1 MSRSHQLAVWLMWL
15 AVPFT
20 ALDYWLVWDRL
31 PARVAVHFNMNW
43 RANGWASREAAFG
56 FAIGVVVFMLLVFTI
71 ASYVARIPPVP
82 TFMRWVLLAFF
93 YGVLAFVCGV
103 NHWVVRYN
111 LGERMTSTVEHAAI
125 GPFAQSGDAG
135 TRNWELRTGN

>member
-15 AVPFT
+15 AVPLT

-31 PARVAVHFNMNW
+31 PARMAVHFNIDW

-56 FAIGVVVFMLLVFTI
+56 FALGVIVFMLLVFTV
-71 ASYVARIPPVP
+71 ASYVVRLSPVP
-82 TFMRWVLLAFF
+82 KFMPWVLLVFF
-93 YGVLAFVCGV
+93 YGMMVFVCAV

-111 LGERMTSTVEHAAI
+111 LGERTNATCRVQNTPTEDFTTSKHR
-125 GPFAQSGDAG
+125 D
-135 TRNWELRTGN
+135 LRTEN